1 MQYVRILAFLMV
13 MTSLLFLIIGL
24 IKPWMMLWWEDEQ
37 NRLKVIKSYGSL
49 TVILAIVYYVVRY
62 IEQQKLM
69 EVERFILF

>member
-69 EVERFILF
+69 E